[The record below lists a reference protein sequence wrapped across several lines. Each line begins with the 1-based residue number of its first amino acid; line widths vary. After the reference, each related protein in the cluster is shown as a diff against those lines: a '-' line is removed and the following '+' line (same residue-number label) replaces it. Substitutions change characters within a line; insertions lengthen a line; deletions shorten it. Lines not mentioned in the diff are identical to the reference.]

1 MVQRKRILVLVC
13 ALLAAAFYSVV
24 SASAQSADLIS
35 TQGTAIL
42 LQNRP
47 VNESGVTILENS
59 VNNPISGEAQIL
71 EILAGLSELERSN
84 LPREEGWLHRYDT
97 VNGKP
102 GKNEFIAHLPGG
114 VETCDLQLWLL
125 NEGENLYPM
134 RLGDLRNQVMDE
146 GDFVDLDKNGEVIRS
161 ERGSVQ
167 CDLINGYSSAGTSM
181 SPHFLSGLLP
191 GFQWDFSL
199 LRSDPTGL
207 GSGGIS
213 AWYIEEDSVRYFVLQ
228 KYGDNLNGTL
238 MSLGDSGGEISLK
251 TQKEQFFIDTKT
263 GRLIRSI
270 SEYITMDGE
279 TIRRD
284 IEHHLDFYQ
293 TLPPHLWEA
302 LQMIEGKK
310 QQHD

>member
-1 MVQRKRILVLVC
+1 MNQRKRILVLVC
-13 ALLAAAFYSVV
+13 ALLAAAFHSVLPT
-24 SASAQSADLIS
+24 SAQSSDLIS

-42 LQNRP
+42 LQNQP
-47 VNESGVTILENS
+47 VNESEAAILEDS

-102 GKNEFIAHLPGG
+102 GRYEFIAHLPGG
-114 VETCDLQLWLL
+114 VEACDLQLWLL
-125 NEGENLYPM
+125 NEGENLHPM

-146 GDFVDLDKNGEVIRS
+146 GDFVDLDKNGGVIRS
-161 ERGSVQ
+161 ERGSIQ
-167 CDLINGYSSAGTSM
+167 CDLITGYSSVGTSM

-191 GFQWDFSL
+191 GFQQDFFL
-199 LRSDPTGL
+199 LRSTGL

-213 AWYIEEDSVRYFVLQ
+213 AWYIEEDGVHYFVLQ
-228 KYGDNLNGTL
+228 KYSDNLNGTL
-238 MSLGDSGGEISLK
+238 MSLGDSGGEVNLK
-251 TQKEQFFIDTKT
+251 TKKEQFFIDTET

-284 IEHHLDFYQ
+284 IEHHLVFYQ